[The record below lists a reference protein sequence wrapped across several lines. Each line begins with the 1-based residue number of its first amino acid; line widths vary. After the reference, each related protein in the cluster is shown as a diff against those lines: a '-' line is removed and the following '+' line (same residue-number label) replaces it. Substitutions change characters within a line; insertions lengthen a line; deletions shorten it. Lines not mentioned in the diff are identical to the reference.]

1 MYRKKIQ
8 IFAAGI
14 VVLLLSAI
22 GAAAQNSGP
31 ALYNTPEDA
40 ANALI
45 GAAKAN
51 DTNALA
57 TVLGPEAKDLINSG
71 DATAD
76 NTDRAL
82 FVVAWE
88 KKHSLRTEADGSVS
102 LVLGEKELRFPV
114 PLVKNA
120 AGKWLFDGKAG
131 LEELTNRRI
140 GRNELSAMEVC
151 RAIADAQRD
160 YYTLNPDHETVR
172 HFAPK
177 ILSSPGGRDGL
188 YWPTKDGETPSPLG
202 ALVANAADEG
212 YNKEAGAYHGYRYRI
227 LTGQGNN
234 APGGAYNYVGNGVM
248 LGGFAVLAYPEKY
261 GVSGVMTFLLGHDG
275 TLFEKNLGKDTAA
288 LAAELTL
295 YDPDASWQKVEDVEA
310 QPPADGAN

>member
-8 IFAAGI
+8 TFVAGI
-14 VVLLLSAI
+14 VVLLLSAG
-22 GAAAQNSGP
+22 GAAAQNNGP
-31 ALYNTPEDA
+31 ALYAAPEDA
-40 ANALI
+40 AKALVD
-45 GAAKAN
+45 AAKAN

-57 TVLGPEAKDLINSG
+57 TVLGPEAKNLINSG

-76 NTDRAL
+76 DTDRAL

-88 KKHSLRTEADGSVS
+88 KKHSLKTEADGSVS

-120 AGKWLFDGKAG
+120 AGKWFFDGKAG

-140 GRNELSAMEVC
+140 GRNELSAMEAC

-160 YYTLNPDHETVR
+160 YYTLNPDHATVR

-202 ALVANAADEG
+202 ALVAEAADEG
-212 YNKEAGAYHGYRYRI
+212 YNKGAGAYHGYRYRI
-227 LTGQGNN
+227 LTGQGTN
-234 APGGAYNYVGNGVM
+234 APGGAYEYVGNGVM

-275 TLFEKNLGKDTAA
+275 TLLEKNLGKDTAA
-288 LAAELTL
+288 LAAKITR
-295 YDPDASWQKVEDVEA
+295 YDPDASWQKVEDEEA
-310 QPPADGAN
+310 QPPTDIN